1 MGLGHDIV
9 YNTAMYIGETEIASA
24 IMKRKFFMVQTEQME
39 QRGMVVMDVHLLIY
53 RIKPIIIA
61 AAVAE
66 AWLYSTAGKPIG
78 KSVGIMIAAVVAL
91 RRWRAA
97 KFGSPNYQCF
107 IE

>member
-9 YNTAMYIGETEIASA
+9 DDTAMYIGETEIASA
-24 IMKRKFFMVQTEQME
+24 VMKRKFFMVQTEQME
-39 QRGMVVMDVHLLIY
+39 QRGMVVMDVHFLIY

-66 AWLYSTAGKPIG
+66 AGLYSTAGKPIG

-97 KFGSPNYQCF
+97 KFGSPNHQRF
-107 IE
+107 IQ